1 MNKRL
6 LLGVLA
12 IGLSAVTAGSAL
24 ARDLAVIVANQEGQR
39 RGTLNVPDMRKAL
52 RDAGFDL
59 VVIQNATAE
68 EMQTRLIERRR
79 DLSTASRLVV
89 VVAGRVATDGHHSW
103 LLGNGVPNANTFNV
117 GARGLPLT
125 AFYPYFADVPG
136 AALLAVVSPTTGRI
150 GSGLEPGYLPGDLP
164 QGLTVLS
171 GSGSA
176 IGEILGND
184 ILQAGLSTGAAVEA
198 ANGEVVGYG
207 FLPKHLSFLPRE
219 DTNRSDADRAEW
231 TVAQS
236 ADNEAGYERYLS
248 RFPDGDFAP
257 EARARLQDMRQ
268 SPAARAEAAE
278 AALRL
283 DRDTKREIQ
292 RNLSILGY
300 DPRGIDG
307 IFGRGTRRAI
317 ATWQR
322 DQNFGETGF
331 MTGDQVAK
339 LRQDG
344 AARQAQLEEDA
355 RRRQEEAD
363 QRDTA
368 YWRDTGR
375 GETEQGLR
383 EYLARYPDG
392 LFSELAT
399 GRLDAIEAERRE
411 TAAAAES
418 RDWEATR
425 NADTVVAYQRYL
437 QRYPNGVFAS
447 EADARMREL
456 RDQDNRGAEIE
467 QARANEARVLANPIT
482 RLLVER
488 RLQQLGLKPGNAD
501 GKFDEA
507 TRKAIRRYQR
517 ARELPVTGFVTQQT
531 LVRLLSG

>member
-1 MNKRL
+1 MRKSL

-12 IGLSAVTAGSAL
+12 IGVSVLSAGSAL

-39 RGTLNVPDMRKAL
+39 RGTLNVSEMRQAL
-52 RDAGFDL
+52 REAGFDL

-79 DLSTASRLVV
+79 DLETASRLVV

-103 LLGNGVPNANTFNV
+103 LLGRDIPNANSFNV
-117 GARGLPLT
+117 GARALPVS
-125 AFYPYFADVPG
+125 AFYPYFAEVPG
-136 AALLAVVSPTTGRI
+136 AALLAVVSPSTGRI
-150 GSGLEPGYLPGDLP
+150 GSGLEPGFLPGELP

-171 GSGSA
+171 GAGPA
-176 IGEILGND
+176 MGQVLGND
-184 ILQAGLSTGAAVEA
+184 ILRSGLSTGAAIEA
-198 ANGEVVGYG
+198 SEGEVVGFGY
-207 FLPKHLSFLPRE
+207 LPKQISFLPRE
-219 DTNRSDADRAEW
+219 ETNRSDEDRAEW
-231 TVAQS
+231 DVAQA
-236 ADNEAGYERYLS
+236 ADTEDGYERYLS

-268 SPAARAEAAE
+268 SPTARAEAAE

-317 ATWQR
+317 ATWQQ
-322 DQNFGETGF
+322 DQNLEQTGF

-339 LRQDG
+339 LRRDG

-368 YWRDTGR
+368 FWRETGR

-383 EYLARYPDG
+383 EYLTRYPDG
-392 LFSELAT
+392 LFSELAR

-425 NADTVVAYQRYL
+425 EVDTVEAYQRYL

-456 RDQDNRGAEIE
+456 REEDNRGDEIE
-467 QARANEARVLANPIT
+467 QARADEARVLANPIT

-488 RLQQLGLKPGNAD
+488 RLQQLGLKPGKAD

-517 ARELPVTGFVTQQT
+517 ARELPVTGFVSQQT